1 MTRKKRNQKKRKQ
14 LAFSVLKENDA
25 RIIIIYKT
33 GEVCLV
39 EIGGYLYNELH
50 LDLDKH
56 KRLLMKN
63 GK

>member
-1 MTRKKRNQKKRKQ
+1 
-14 LAFSVLKENDA
+14 VLKENDA